1 MKWQKHAFAAITLA
15 TRKKQSTLGMGTL
28 RPLLSAIALMTL
40 CFSFADMALAQTAT
54 AYSKEAM
61 EQALATKHHYD
72 LYGIHFDFDKAVI
85 EPDSNA
91 LLDDITTALK
101 HFPKWRLRI
110 TGHTDSSGKPE
121 YNEELSMNRANAIK
135 QALVERGIDAARLET
150 LGMGEKQPVASNDTP
165 EGQALNRR
173 VELVRLDMK
182 PNIVVIMGDDI
193 GMWNIG
199 AYHRGLMAGKT
210 PNLDKIAKE
219 GMLFTDYYA
228 EASCTA
234 GRANFITG
242 QLPIRTGMTTVGQAG
257 ASIGLPAEACTIAT
271 ALKEQGYATGQFGK
285 NHLGDKNE
293 FLPTVH
299 GFDEFFGYLY
309 HLDAMEDP
317 AHPNYPQDL
326 LNVVG
331 PRNMVHS
338 WATDVDDPT
347 EMPRWG
353 KIGKQKIEDA
363 GTLYPERMKTV
374 DNEIRDLALNF
385 MEKAQKDGKPFFCW
399 LNPTRMHIVTHLS
412 EKYEKMRNSENGWSE
427 EEAGMAQLDDDV
439 GLVMQKLKDMG
450 VDDNTIVV
458 FNTDNGTEVFTWP
471 DGGQT
476 PFAQSKGTVM
486 EGGFRVPCILRWPG
500 HVPADSVQNGIFSGM
515 DWFPTFLDAA
525 GNPDITDQLLKG
537 VKLGDRTYKNHLDG
551 YDQMAAIT
559 GKGPSARHEIFYLG
573 ESTVGAVRIDDYK
586 YRFIDQPQGWL
597 GDKTK
602 PDVPYITNLRLDPF
616 ERTGWPNEGTKEG
629 AQQYFDWFKYQF
641 WRFVFVQKLMA
652 KEIQTFLDYPPM
664 QRGASFNLDA
674 VKAEMAKKMQQA
686 EAASKGTGQ

>member
-1 MKWQKHAFAAITLA
+1 MQTIRSLA
-15 TRKKQSTLGMGTL
+15 LGSL
-28 RPLLSAIALMTL
+28 
-40 CFSFADMALAQTAT
+40 
-54 AYSKEAM
+54 
-61 EQALATKHHYD
+61 
-72 LYGIHFDFDKAVI
+72 
-85 EPDSNA
+85 
-91 LLDDITTALK
+91 
-101 HFPKWRLRI
+101 
-110 TGHTDSSGKPE
+110 
-121 YNEELSMNRANAIK
+121 
-135 QALVERGIDAARLET
+135 ALVTAVMVAGAPASAQQ
-150 LGMGEKQPVASNDTP
+150 QP
-165 EGQALNRR
+165 
-173 VELVRLDMK
+173 K

-199 AYHRGLMAGKT
+199 AYHRGLMAGRT

-242 QLPIRTGMTTVGQAG
+242 ELPVRTGMTTVGQAG
-257 ASIGLPAEACTIAT
+257 ASIGLPAEAVTIAT
-271 ALKEQGYATGQFGK
+271 VLKSMGYATGQFGK

-338 WATDVDDPT
+338 WATDNDDPT

-353 KIGKQKIEDA
+353 KIGKQRIEDA
-363 GTLYPERMKTV
+363 GPLYPKRMETV
-374 DNEIRDLALNF
+374 DDEIRDLAINF
-385 MEKAQKDGKPFFCW
+385 MDKAKKDGKPFFVW

-412 EKYEKMRNSENGWSE
+412 PKYEAMRNSENGWSE

-439 GLVMQKLKDMG
+439 GLVMKKLKDMG

-458 FNTDNGTEVFTWP
+458 LTTDNGTEVFTWP

-476 PFAQSKGTVM
+476 PFAQSKGTVL
-486 EGGFRVPCILRWPG
+486 EGGFRVPAILRWPG
-500 HVPADSVQNGIFSGM
+500 HVPADSVQNGIFSGL
-515 DWFPTFLDAA
+515 DWLPTFVAAA
-525 GNPDITDQLLKG
+525 GNPNITEELLKG
-537 VKLGDRTYKNHLDG
+537 KQIGDRIYKNHLDG
-551 YDQMAAIT
+551 YNQMAAIT
-559 GKGPSARHEIFYLG
+559 GKGASARHEIFYLG

-586 YRFIDQPQGWL
+586 FRFIDQPAGWL
-597 GDKTK
+597 GEKTH

-616 ERTGWPNEGTKEG
+616 ERTGWPNNGSKEG

-641 WRFVFVQKLMA
+641 WRFVFVQQTMA

-674 VKAEMAKKMQQA
+674 LKAEMAKRIAEA
-686 EAASKGTGQ
+686 EAASKGTGH